1 VTKDVEA
8 SGAVIVPEGSTLV
21 CAATGPAGTL
31 PRVVVSCDS
40 VTINGQSVRLSG
52 TALGADQGRGIPV
65 ASSGGPAA
73 TEPAR
78 GGAISTGA
86 RVASRL
92 LGADGIA
99 GELVDGAVRAGEQT
113 AQTATSPRGATLE
126 PAPKGTR
133 FFVFVSSFG
142 GAP

>member
-1 VTKDVEA
+1 VGT
-8 SGAVIVPEGSTLV
+8 PEEPIDG
-21 CAATGPAGTL
+21 TGPAAPAEGLDLKREFKAGAEKAAGKAGEKPAAT
-31 PRVVVSCDS
+31 S
-40 VTINGQSVRLSG
+40 TKVR
-52 TALGADQGRGIPV
+52 
-65 ASSGGPAA
+65 A

-78 GGAISTGA
+78 GGAISTSA

-113 AQTATSPRGATLE
+113 AQSTTSPRHAALE